1 MPCEGLDRSVFKQKI
16 FLKKPS
22 LTSQLMSK
30 LFQDLNP
37 STQSMILVL
46 QKLSSDDQPFN
57 SNGRKGGRFQLQR
70 LAAVQLP
77 VEETEPNQ
85 LSFTRR
91 FHAPQTKR
99 PGHRRL

>member
-1 MPCEGLDRSVFKQKI
+1 
-16 FLKKPS
+16 
-22 LTSQLMSK
+22 MSK

-85 LSFTRR
+85 LKPSREGFTL
-91 FHAPQTKR
+91 HKR
-99 PGHRRL
+99 KGQAIGGCEL

>member
-57 SNGRKGGRFQLQR
+57 SNGLRWPFSTAATGGCSTSGRG
-70 LAAVQLP
+70 
-77 VEETEPNQ
+77 N
-85 LSFTRR
+85 
-91 FHAPQTKR
+91 
-99 PGHRRL
+99 